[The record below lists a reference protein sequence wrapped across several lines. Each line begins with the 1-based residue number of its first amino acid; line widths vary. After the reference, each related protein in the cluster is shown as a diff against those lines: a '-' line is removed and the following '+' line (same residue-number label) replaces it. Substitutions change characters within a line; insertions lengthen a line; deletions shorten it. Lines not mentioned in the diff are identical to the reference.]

1 MIMGILDGLLDNV
14 GGIAE
19 KLGLPADQVQNIASS
34 LQEKLGG
41 DGDKMQA
48 IQDVASEHGV
58 SVDQVK
64 GMLGGEG
71 EGSIFSKLT
80 GFVDKDGDGSMV
92 DDLTDM
98 AKGLFGGKE

>member
-1 MIMGILDGLLDNV
+1 MLDGLMDNV
-14 GGIAE
+14 GGLAE
-19 KLGLPADQVQNIASS
+19 KFGLPADKVEGFTAS

-48 IQDVASEHGV
+48 IQDLAAEHGI
-58 SVDQVK
+58 SVDK
-64 GMLGGEG
+64 IKDMLGGEG

-80 GFVDKDGDGSMV
+80 GFVDKDSDGNPIN
-92 DDLTDM
+92 DLTNM